1 MHTLLYRVPR
11 ARVVA
16 VCSATPEEVAWAKNN
31 TEYKDF
37 GIAVYDDYNKILAHP
52 GLQAV
57 WISTS
62 TDVHA
67 SQSLA
72 AINKG
77 LHVLCEKPL
86 STDLDEVSYY
96 SVLQRIHD
104 SILFHSC

>member
-1 MHTLLYRVPR
+1 LYRVPR

-16 VCSATPEEVAWAKNN
+16 VCSTDPQEIKWAQENEEYR
-31 TEYKDF
+31 EF
-37 GIAVYDDYNKILAHP
+37 GIAVYSNYDEMLAHP

-72 AINKG
+72 AIAKG
-77 LHVLCEKPL
+77 VHVLCEKPL
-86 STDLDEVSYY
+86 STDLAEVE
-96 SVLQRIHD
+96 R
-104 SILFHSC
+104 